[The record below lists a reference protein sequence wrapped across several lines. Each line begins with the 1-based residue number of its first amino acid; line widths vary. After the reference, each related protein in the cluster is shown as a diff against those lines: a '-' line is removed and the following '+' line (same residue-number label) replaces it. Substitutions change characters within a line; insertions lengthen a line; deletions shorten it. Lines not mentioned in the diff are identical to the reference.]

1 MFETW
6 NEIYKAAQTLADL
19 GYKTVITG
27 WSGNYI
33 LWLQID

>member
-6 NEIYKAAQTLADL
+6 NEIYETARTLAKM
-19 GYKTVITG
+19 GYKVVITG
-27 WSGNYI
+27 WSGEYM